1 MTGSKSNTGISTIKS
16 INPATKELLGEL
28 PIYGKGH
35 VTQTVG
41 FARRAFEDWQLLDY
55 AARGKK
61 IARLHKVI
69 SENADELAELISKE
83 VGKPKVEVYS
93 SEILGVLDTCTW
105 LCENAEDLLKDQLI
119 SLSNPFLSSKQS
131 IIAFEPLGVIGII
144 SPWNFPFSIPMMT
157 ILMAVMVGNTVV
169 LKPSEKSSLIGVKIG
184 DLFKKADFPDGV
196 VNVITGDATTGKH
209 LSEERLARLI
219 FTGSVSGG
227 KKVMAQASDS
237 VTSVTLE
244 LGGKDAAII
253 LPDAPVEWTAKGV
266 VWGAFT
272 NAGQAC
278 ASIERVFV
286 LKGKHTDE
294 FLKALE
300 VETKKLKLGPATD
313 ALTDVGPIIDEMQL
327 AIIEAQ
333 VEAAV
338 SDGATILA
346 GGKSR
351 PDLGGYFF
359 EPTLITNVNTRMDVM
374 KDETFGPVLPVMVVE
389 SEDEVVDLVNR
400 SKYGLTASVWGKKL
414 SRAEAIAR
422 DLEVGTVYIND
433 CLFSHA
439 QPQLPWGGMKASGFG
454 RSHSKFGLMDL
465 VNIKHISID
474 AAGGGPR
481 PWWYP
486 YGPART
492 KMLRGGL
499 NLMHGAGIGA
509 RLKGIGDFL
518 SNYFKSDNK

>member
-1 MTGSKSNTGISTIKS
+1 MTSSNTKINTIKS
-16 INPATKELLGEL
+16 FNPATKELLGEL
-28 PIYGKGH
+28 PVFGKGH

-55 AARGKK
+55 SARAKK
-61 IARLHKVI
+61 IARLRNII
-69 SENADELAELISKE
+69 SDSADELAELISKE
-83 VGKPKVEVYS
+83 VGKPKVEVYG
-93 SEILGVLDTCTW
+93 SELLGVLDTCTW
-105 LCENAEDLLKDQLI
+105 LCGQTEEMLKDQLI
-119 SLSNPFLSSKQS
+119 QLSNPFLSSKQS
-131 IIAFEPLGVIGII
+131 VIAFEPLGVIGII
-144 SPWNFPFSIPMMT
+144 SPWNYPFSIPMMT

-169 LKPSEKSSLIGVKIG
+169 LKPSEKASLIGVKIG

-196 VNVITGDATTGKH
+196 VNVITGDANTGKY

-227 KKVMAQASDS
+227 KKVMAQASENLIS
-237 VTSVTLE
+237 LTLE
-244 LGGKDAAII
+244 LGGKDAAVV
-253 LPDAPVEWTAKGV
+253 LPDAPVEWTAQGI

-286 LKGKHTDE
+286 LKGKHTDA

-300 VETKKLKLGPATD
+300 TETRKIKLGPATD
-313 ALTDVGPIIDEMQL
+313 PNTDVGPIIDEDQL
-327 AIIEAQ
+327 KKIEDQ
-333 VEAAV
+333 VNAAV
-338 SDGATILA
+338 QDGATIVV

-351 PDLGGYFF
+351 PELGGYFF
-359 EPTLITNVNTRMDVM
+359 EPTLLTNVNTRMDIM
-374 KDETFGPVLPVMVVE
+374 KNETFGPVLPVMVIE

-400 SKYGLTASVWGKKL
+400 SKYGLTASVWGKNL
-414 SRAEAIAR
+414 SRCEAIAR

-474 AAGGGPR
+474 APGGGPR
-481 PWWYP
+481 MWWYP
-486 YGPART
+486 YTQART
-492 KMLRGGL
+492 KMLKGGL
-499 NLMHGAGIGA
+499 NLMHGSSIGA
-509 RLKGIGDFL
+509 RLKGLGDFI
-518 SNYFKSDNK
+518 SNFFDSSKK

>member
-1 MTGSKSNTGISTIKS
+1 MTGSNTKINTIKS
-16 INPATKELLGEL
+16 FNPATKELLGEL
-28 PIYGKGH
+28 PVFGKGH

-61 IARLHKVI
+61 IAKLRKVI
-69 SENADELAELISKE
+69 SDSADELAELISKE
-83 VGKPKVEVYS
+83 VGKPKVEVYG
-93 SEILGVLDTCTW
+93 SELLGVLDTCTW
-105 LCENAEDLLKDQLI
+105 LCQQTEEMLKDQLI

-131 IIAFEPLGVIGII
+131 VIAFEPLGVIGII
-144 SPWNFPFSIPMMT
+144 SPWNYPFSIPMMT

-196 VNVITGDATTGKH
+196 VNVITGDATTGKY

-219 FTGSVSGG
+219 FTGSVAGG
-227 KKVMAQASDS
+227 KKVMAQAADS
-237 VTSVTLE
+237 LISVTLE
-244 LGGKDAAII
+244 LGGKDAAIV
-253 LPDAPVEWTAKGV
+253 LPDAPSQWTAQGI

-286 LKGKHTDE
+286 LKGKNTDE

-300 VETKKLKLGPATD
+300 AETKKIRLGPATD
-313 ALTDVGPIIDEMQL
+313 PSTDVGPIIDEEQL
-327 AIIEAQ
+327 NKIEEQ
-333 VEAAV
+333 VNKAV
-338 SDGATILA
+338 SDGATIVV
-346 GGKSR
+346 GGKAR

-359 EPTLITNVNTRMDVM
+359 EPTLITNVNTRMDIM
-374 KDETFGPVLPVMVVE
+374 KNETFGPVLPVMVIE

-400 SKYGLTASVWGKKL
+400 SKYGLTASVWGKNL
-414 SRAEAIAR
+414 SRCEAIAR

-474 AAGGGPR
+474 APGGGPR

-486 YGPART
+486 YTRART
-492 KMLRGGL
+492 AMLRGGL
-499 NLMHGAGIGA
+499 NLMHGSTIGA
-509 RLKGIGDFL
+509 RFKGFGDFI
-518 SNYFKSDNK
+518 SNFFDSSKK